1 MLENPY
7 KLLLDVSVESLRQNI
22 ACRVFKMNTI
32 SVQGYK
38 PRSKGNIFIK
48 RTNMKIYMS
57 QVSTPV
63 LNCSKNSIIVF
74 TENVTFWILDLHTSL
89 VHAVPVGFEKPQLN
103 HCMSLSLRC
112 CVGAWL
118 RCVACHCALYRQ
130 PLLRLPPHWVLVGV
144 RHCPAVLVL

>member
-1 MLENPY
+1 MLLFFLGHP
-7 KLLLDVSVESLRQNI
+7 
-22 ACRVFKMNTI
+22 I
-32 SVQGYK
+32 S
-38 PRSKGNIFIK
+38 IK

-63 LNCSKNSIIVF
+63 LNCSKNSIIVFLF

-118 RCVACHCALYRQ
+118 RCVACGCALYRQ
-130 PLLRLPPHWVLVGV
+130 SLLCLHPHWVLVGV
-144 RHCPAVLVL
+144 HHWPTVLML